1 MSSQVSSDSKA
12 SDIECRLPPH
22 FTPRPKQDPV
32 GMSALFVAVTVV
44 CALGASSILIST
56 RDGGT
61 GIAGALDNLVAAV
74 SRIGTPAVTSE
85 HTGSIAASRSAVVP
99 AMAGTEAPASVLP
112 GSAQEASEEIARMGD
127 DIADLKSAVAA
138 VKKDVSSVKS
148 LMAVSQTS
156 AIDAAG
162 AAAEAAVNAA
172 VAPIRS
178 DVKELAARLTAT
190 RDDLTSGLAATMD
203 GLAAVQAANQHV
215 MSSIDQMTS
224 SHLRD
229 IEAINRRIGKVEDV
243 ISLRADMTSA
253 IPTRS
258 IAPLPKRR
266 ALQRQGWTAE
276 ETSPGLYRIKGPTAT
291 YEVRDGDVI
300 PGIGRVEVVRTADGK
315 VRLLTG
321 KDAVRR

>member
-12 SDIECRLPPH
+12 SDMECRLPPH

-56 RDGGT
+56 RDGGS

-74 SRIGTPAVTSE
+74 SRIGAPADTSD
-85 HTGSIAASRSAVVP
+85 HTGSIAAPRSETRP
-99 AMAGTEAPASVLP
+99 AAADTGALASVLHA
-112 GSAQEASEEIARMGD
+112 SAQEASEEIARMGD
-127 DIADLKSAVAA
+127 DIADLRSAVAA
-138 VKKDVSSVKS
+138 VKKDVSSVQS

-156 AIDAAG
+156 AADAAE
-162 AAAEAAVNAA
+162 AAAELAVNAA
-172 VAPIRS
+172 VAPIKT
-178 DVKELAARLTAT
+178 DIKDLAARLSAT

-203 GLAAVQAANQHV
+203 GLAAVQSANQHMMASV
-215 MSSIDQMTS
+215 DQMTS

-266 ALQRQGWTAE
+266 ALRRQGWTAE
-276 ETSPGLYRIKGPTAT
+276 ETSPGLYLIKGPTAS

-321 KDAVRR
+321 KDAARR

>member
-1 MSSQVSSDSKA
+1 MSSPVSSDSKA
-12 SDIECRLPPH
+12 PESEIRLPPH
-22 FTPRPKQDPV
+22 FSPRPKQDPV

-74 SRIGTPAVTSE
+74 SRIGASTATSD
-85 HTGSIAASRSAVVP
+85 HTGSIAAPSSEARPTAP
-99 AMAGTEAPASVLP
+99 GTGALASVLHA
-112 GSAQEASEEIARMGD
+112 SAQEASEEIARMGD

-156 AIDAAG
+156 A
-162 AAAEAAVNAA
+162 AEAADAAAQSIVAA
-172 VAPIRS
+172 VAPIKS
-178 DVKELAARLTAT
+178 DVKELAARLSAT
-190 RDDLTSGLAATMD
+190 RDELTSGLAATMD
-203 GLAAVQAANQHV
+203 GLAAVQATNQHMV
-215 MSSIDQMTS
+215 SSIDQMTS

-229 IEAINRRIGKVEDV
+229 IDAINRRIGKVEDV

-258 IAPLPKRR
+258 IAPLPRRR

-291 YEVRDGDVI
+291 YDVRDGDVI
-300 PGIGRVEVVRTADGK
+300 PGIGRIEVVRTADGK